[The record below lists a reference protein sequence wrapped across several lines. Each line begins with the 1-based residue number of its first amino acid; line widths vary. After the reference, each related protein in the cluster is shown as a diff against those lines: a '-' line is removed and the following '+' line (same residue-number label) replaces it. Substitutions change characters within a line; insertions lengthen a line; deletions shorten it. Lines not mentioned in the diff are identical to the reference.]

1 MEKQVSAAETPSKA
15 QSSFINHASLSEEAV
30 PKYSTCF
37 QLTGCIPGLNKEV
50 NFK

>member
-1 MEKQVSAAETPSKA
+1 MSAAETPSKT
-15 QSSFINHASLSEEAV
+15 QSSFINHASLSEEVV

-37 QLTGCIPGLNKEV
+37 ELTGCIPGLNKAV